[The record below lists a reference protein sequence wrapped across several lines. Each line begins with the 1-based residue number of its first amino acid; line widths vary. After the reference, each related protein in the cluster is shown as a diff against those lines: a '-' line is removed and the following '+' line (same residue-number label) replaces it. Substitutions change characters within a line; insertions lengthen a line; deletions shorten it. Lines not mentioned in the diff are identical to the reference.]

1 MVFRLIGLIF
11 VRGYPHSVLPAEAKL
26 HPSGL
31 FQAKEIER
39 WAIEKG
45 ETILGWVAIGEDKS
59 RPLKPSNPGFQFA
72 LTLAG
77 ANKSPLVMDNVLRL
91 YDGATIAS
99 AQALTEFLQSKKFPM
114 ISAAHNR
121 SVHFDAPLFKL
132 LLADRLCQAAEK
144 QERDALRDE
153 IRSKGYG
160 ASPRLK
166 PEVRDEHKNRLV
178 KTERRRIGLNVAE
191 VVQSLKDQQK
201 PLGLDV
207 LVSELNHRNMRTQT
221 GKEWTIANL
230 RKALKKIRSE
240 APDGAMWQHIKM

>member
-1 MVFRLIGLIF
+1 MFSLIGLIF
-11 VRGYPHSVLPAEAKL
+11 VRGYPYSVLPEEAKL

-31 FQAKEIER
+31 FQAIEIGR
-39 WAIEKG
+39 WANENG
-45 ETILGWVAIGEDKS
+45 ETIRGWVAIGEDKS

-77 ANKSPLVMDNVLRL
+77 TKKSPLVMDNVLRL
-91 YDGATIAS
+91 YDGASTAS
-99 AQALTEFLQSKKFPM
+99 AQALTEYLQRKKFPM

-121 SVHFDAPLFKL
+121 SAHLDEELFKL
-132 LLADRLCQAAEK
+132 LLADRVCQAAEK
-144 QERDALRDE
+144 QQSVALRDE

-160 ASPRLK
+160 VSPRLK
-166 PEVRDEHKNRLV
+166 PEAREEHKNRLA

-191 VVQSLKDQQK
+191 VVQSLKDEQK

-207 LVSELNHRNMRTQT
+207 LVNELNDRKMRTQT

-230 RKALKKIRSE
+230 RKALKAIRSD
-240 APDGAMWQHIKM
+240 APDGVMWQHIKM